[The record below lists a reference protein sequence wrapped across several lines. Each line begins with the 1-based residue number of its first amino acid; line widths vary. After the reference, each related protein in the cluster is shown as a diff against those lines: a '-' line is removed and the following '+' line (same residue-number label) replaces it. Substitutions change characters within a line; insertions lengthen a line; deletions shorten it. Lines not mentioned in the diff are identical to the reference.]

1 MSVSIEV
8 SVLVIALSA
17 TKLIVKSKDGAT
29 PLFAN
34 PVSQAAYK
42 QYLEGGEE
50 GDFKVTIES
59 DTAFILEGS
68 SVESEDF
75 ESEDLEDRFYD
86 LPACVRMPSHHDKS
100 VNPEQ
105 MYLYWNMH
113 EIGNRWVLE
122 RI

>member
-17 TKLIVKSKDGAT
+17 TKLIVKSKDGTT

-50 GDFKVTIES
+50 GDFTVTIAS
-59 DTAFILEGS
+59 DTAFILEGT
-68 SVESEDF
+68 SVESI
-75 ESEDLEDRFYD
+75 EDRFFS
-86 LPACVRMPSHHDKS
+86 LPACVRMPSHHDTS